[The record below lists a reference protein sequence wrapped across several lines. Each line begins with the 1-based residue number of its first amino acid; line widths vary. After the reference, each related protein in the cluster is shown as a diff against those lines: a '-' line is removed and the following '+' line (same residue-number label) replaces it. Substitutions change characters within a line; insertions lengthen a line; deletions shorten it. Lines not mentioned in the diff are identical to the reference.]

1 MTVAGVSVRSSL
13 IARSLVNMR
22 SQLTD
27 LQRQLATGK
36 KSDTYAG
43 LGLQR
48 GLSVSLRSQLSQ
60 ISDYVDTITSVGVRI
75 DLAQTVFSRISDVGL
90 EIKAAAN
97 QMGTT
102 NGHANS
108 KITAQSA
115 VGEILGLLNT
125 RAGDRYIFSG
135 MAADQPAV
143 ESTDHI
149 MNGDGARAGLTQIVN
164 ERNQADLG
172 AGQNGRLVITNPT
185 ATSVQVAEDLPGSI
199 FGFKLDS
206 ISSNVTGATLTGPAG
221 APPAM
226 SIDLAAIP
234 NAGET
239 VSLVFDLPDGTT
251 ETLTLTATT
260 STTPGPLEFEIGGDP
275 IATRVNLQ
283 AKIDSAVGTLART
296 ALAAASALMASAEF
310 FTMDAANPPQRVD
323 GPPATATGLVAGTS
337 ANTVFWYTGEAGPQ
351 SARSTATARIDQ
363 SIALD
368 YGLRANEEGIRWQLQ
383 NIAALATISMSPTD
397 PNSAARGAALA
408 DRLRPALDTPPGT
421 QSIEDIQSELATV
434 QASMLSAKQRHRL
447 VDATLSDMLQSIEG
461 ISNEEVGAQILALQT
476 SLQASLQTTSILYQT
491 SILDYL

>member
-1 MTVAGVSVRSSL
+1 MTVGGVSVRSSL

-48 GLSVSLRSQLSQ
+48 GLAVSLRSQLSQ

-75 DLAQTVFSRISDVGL
+75 DLAQTTFSRIADIGL

-97 QMGTT
+97 QMGSI
-102 NGHANS
+102 NGQATS

-143 ESTDHI
+143 ESMDHI
-149 MNGDGARAGLTQIVN
+149 MDGDGARAGFIQIVN

-185 ATSVQVAEDLPGSI
+185 ATSVQVAEDLAGSI

-221 APPAM
+221 GPPPAM

-251 ETLTLTATT
+251 ETVTLTATT
-260 STTPGPLEFEIGGDP
+260 STNPGPLEFEIGGDP
-275 IATRVNLQ
+275 ISTRVNLQ
-283 AKIDSAVGTLART
+283 AKINSAVGTLAKT
-296 ALAAASALMASAEF
+296 ALSAASALKAAEEF
-310 FTMDAANPPQRVD
+310 FTM
-323 GPPATATGLVAGTS
+323 
-337 ANTVFWYTGEAGPQ
+337 
-351 SARSTATARIDQ
+351 
-363 SIALD
+363 
-368 YGLRANEEGIRWQLQ
+368 
-383 NIAALATISMSPTD
+383 
-397 PNSAARGAALA
+397 
-408 DRLRPALDTPPGT
+408 
-421 QSIEDIQSELATV
+421 
-434 QASMLSAKQRHRL
+434 
-447 VDATLSDMLQSIEG
+447 
-461 ISNEEVGAQILALQT
+461 
-476 SLQASLQTTSILYQT
+476 
-491 SILDYL
+491 